1 MQTTAD
7 MQRIFYLLGVALG
20 LGLLVGLQRERSA
33 AARLAGFRTFPIITV
48 FGTVCALLAQEF
60 GGWVLGAGLV
70 AIGAVAFVGCQAK
83 MKLGETEPSLITE
96 MSILLRFGVGAYLVI
111 GPPAVAVAITGG
123 VVVLLYLKPQ
133 LHGLAATLGETDF
146 RAVIQFVLIT
156 LVILPVL
163 PNHTYGPYD
172 VLNPHRIWLFVVF
185 IVAISLAGYVAYK
198 FFGHRAGAM
207 ISGVLGGLISSTATT
222 VSYARRTRMMA
233 NSESPAVFVILVA
246 STILYGRVLVI
257 LAAVVPAALRVVT
270 PPLGAMLGAL
280 VVLCFGLW
288 LKERHEP
295 AQMPEQ
301 TNPAELKP
309 ALVFGILFSLVMLA
323 TAAGK
328 ARFGE
333 EGLYAVAALSGLT
346 DVDAISLSSAQMF
359 NDKRLDADT
368 AWRLILLA
376 SLSNLLF
383 KGAVVAVL
391 GTRRLLARVAVVFA
405 VVFAIG
411 VSILIFWPHAG

>member
-33 AARLAGFRTFPIITV
+33 AVRLAGFRTFPIITV

-70 AIGAVAFVGCQAK
+70 AIGAVAFVGYQAK

-96 MSILLRFGVGAYLVI
+96 MSILLMFGVGAYLVV
-111 GPPAVAVAITGG
+111 GPPAVAVAIAGG

-133 LHGLAATLGETDF
+133 LHGLAATLGDTDF
-146 RAVIQFVLIT
+146 RAIIQFVLIT

-163 PNHTYGPYD
+163 PNHAYGPYD

-185 IVAISLAGYVAYK
+185 IVSISLAGYVAYK
-198 FFGHRAGAM
+198 FFGQNAGAM
-207 ISGVLGGLISSTATT
+207 IGGVLGGLISSTATT
-222 VSYARRTRMMA
+222 VSYARRSRAVA
-233 NSESPAVFVILVA
+233 NSENIAAFVILVA

-257 LAAVVPAALRVVT
+257 LAAIVPAALRVVA
-270 PPLGAMLGAL
+270 PPLGAMLG
-280 VVLCFGLW
+280 VLAAICVGLW
-288 LKERHEP
+288 LKERHDP
-295 AQMPEQ
+295 VRMPEQ
-301 TNPAELKP
+301 TNPTELKP
-309 ALVFGILFSLVMLA
+309 AILFGVMFSIVLLA
-323 TAAGK
+323 TAVGK

-333 EGLYAVAALSGLT
+333 GGLYAVAALSGLT
-346 DVDAISLSSAQMF
+346 DVDAISLSSAQMI
-359 NDKRLDADT
+359 NDNRLDADT

-383 KGAVVAVL
+383 KGLVVAVL
-391 GTRRLLARVAVVFA
+391 GSRRLLVRIAVLFA

-411 VSILIFWPHAG
+411 AAILIFWPCA